1 MTETRITSKKKTDT
15 LLDNINSQF
24 LLDSLNSGII
34 IFDQNQI
41 VISWNDWVEKHSGIT
56 ADHAMGKRFAQLFP
70 DLVGHRIHEAI
81 ESNIRHGLPAIV
93 SNTLN
98 FAPFPFY
105 VGPDF
110 NQPLKQNIYITNL
123 KSSASESPP
132 NSNYCLVNIVDV
144 TAACLREE
152 SLEKNVLERK
162 QAESALIEARRLAE
176 EASNAKTQFLTN
188 ISHELR
194 TPMNGILGMTELLRG
209 MHLDKESADYVETLY
224 SSSHALL
231 TLLNDLL
238 DFNKI
243 ETGTFSLVEDS
254 FNLYQLASECL
265 RLLSF
270 KSKQKGLKVE
280 QNIAPECPSYLLG
293 DVGRL
298 RQILINLLDNAI
310 KFTEKGKINLTIDL
324 LDENE
329 TSCFLNFTIHDTGIG
344 ITSDE
349 LPHIF
354 DSFRQIDGGTT
365 RQYSGTGLGL
375 AISKQLTE
383 MMHGELIVDSCV
395 GKGSTFSFMLPLQK
409 DVKATI
415 EYNEINQNIKPLS
428 GHILL
433 VENEIANQKVASA
446 MLTRLGL
453 TVDIA
458 GTGEEAIIKSAM
470 FSYDI
475 ILMDLGLPDIDG
487 IHVTWLIKARQDIEG
502 GDTPIIALTACVTE
516 EDRNNCFDAG
526 MCDFI
531 SKPVSLHELQKTLA
545 MWL

>member
-1 MTETRITSKKKTDT
+1 MTDTTIKNKKKTHILFDKT
-15 LLDNINSQF
+15 SPCSLI
-24 LLDSLNSGII
+24 DSLNSGVI
-34 IFDQNQI
+34 IFDPNQI
-41 VISWNDWVEKHSGIT
+41 VVAWNEWVEKHSGIS
-56 ADHAMGKRFAQLFP
+56 AENAIGQRFSQLFP
-70 DLVGHRIHEAI
+70 NMIGQRIHEAI
-81 ESNIRHGLPAIV
+81 ESNIEHGLPAIV
-93 SNTLN
+93 SYTLN
-98 FAPFPFY
+98 SSPFPFFI
-105 VGPDF
+105 GPDF
-110 NQPLKQNIYITNL
+110 DQVVKQNIYITGL
-123 KSSASESPP
+123 KGEVGLRSHL
-132 NSNYCLVNIVDV
+132 CMVNIVDI
-144 TAACLREE
+144 TASCLREE
-152 SLEKNVLERK
+152 RLEQTVLERK
-162 QAESALIEARRLAE
+162 QAEAALIEARRLAE
-176 EASNAKTQFLTN
+176 EASQAKTQFLTN

-209 MHLDKESADYVETLY
+209 MPLDKESADYVETLY

-254 FNLYQLASECL
+254 FNLYQLANECL

-270 KSKQKGLKVE
+270 KSKQKGLEVE
-280 QNIAPECPSYLLG
+280 QNIAPECPVYLLG

-344 ITSDE
+344 IAAEE
-349 LPHIF
+349 LPYIF
-354 DSFRQIDGGTT
+354 DSFTQIDSGTT

-383 MMHGELIVDSCV
+383 MMNGDLIVDSCI
-395 GKGSTFSFMLPLQK
+395 GKGSTFSFMIPLQK
-409 DVKATI
+409 DVKAAM

-433 VENEIANQKVASA
+433 VENEVANQKVAAA

-453 TVDIA
+453 TIDIA

-487 IHVTWLIKARQDIEG
+487 IHVTWLIKARQKMEG
-502 GDTPIIALTACVTE
+502 GDIPIIALTACVTE

-531 SKPVSLHELQKTLA
+531 AKPVSLHELQKTLA

>member
-1 MTETRITSKKKTDT
+1 MTDTSIKSKKKPDT
-15 LLDNINSQF
+15 LLENINHQS
-24 LLDSLNSGII
+24 LLNSLNSGVIV
-34 IFDQNQI
+34 FDHNQI
-41 VISWNDWVEKHSGIT
+41 VVAWNDWVAMHSGIS
-56 ADHAMGKRFAQLFP
+56 AKHAVGKRFAQLFP
-70 DLVGHRIHEAI
+70 NMIGKRTHEAI
-81 ESNIRHGLPAIV
+81 ESNIHHGLPAIV

-98 FAPFPFY
+98 FSPFPFY
-105 VGPDF
+105 VGPDYK
-110 NQPLKQNIYITNL
+110 QALKQNIYITSL
-123 KSSASESPP
+123 KSDEPGHL
-132 NSNYCLVNIVDV
+132 CLVNIVDV

-162 QAESALIEARRLAE
+162 QAEAALIEARRLAE

-194 TPMNGILGMTELLRG
+194 TPMNGILGMTELLRD

-243 ETGTFSLVEDS
+243 EAGTFSLVEDS
-254 FNLYQLASECL
+254 FNLYQLANECL

-280 QNIAPECPSYLLG
+280 QNIAPECPNHLLG
-293 DVGRL
+293 DVGRI

-324 LDENE
+324 VDENE
-329 TSCFLNFTIHDTGIG
+329 SSCFLNFTVHDTGIG
-344 ITSDE
+344 ITPDE

-354 DSFRQIDGGTT
+354 DSFTQIDKGTT

-383 MMHGELIVDSCV
+383 MMHGELIVDSCI

-409 DVKATI
+409 DVKAAQ

-433 VENEIANQKVASA
+433 VENEVANQKVAKA
-446 MLTRLGL
+446 MLKRLGL
-453 TVDIA
+453 TIDIA

-470 FSYDI
+470 FGYDV

-487 IHVTWLIKARQDIEG
+487 IHVTWLIKARQKMEG

-531 SKPVSLHELQKTLA
+531 AKPVSLHELQKTLA